1 MRDRDRTLRVIL
13 RAVWV
18 GIVLLVAATPSVT
31 SQSSGPTSVQFGKNI
46 RLTVNLD
53 QEETAIAANPLNAA
67 NLVAVSQGPLG
78 RPTPRACDFVFTT
91 NGGKSWMFGGSAPL
105 ERSGDTCADPAI
117 AADGQGNFYF
127 AHLDF
132 LISGGVVTESDVLV
146 AKSTDGGQTFPAFTV
161 AVNQDPKDPRS
172 PDPDKE
178 FVAVDTGTA
187 SAFRGTIYV
196 AYTDLGNIQGDQIEA
211 VISRDGGATWSL
223 PAVIAAPAA
232 NEKAAVTRAGTLP
245 VVAADGTVY
254 VFYAEFPFLGVG
266 PMSIRFSKSTNGGV
280 TWSPPADVAAGLPS
294 AGSFALKNSDP
305 GFGTTVGAGLS
316 SNSFPTAAV
325 APDGTLYVAWADFP
339 HGSCVA
345 DNSDRPPCINADVR
359 LSVSRDGG
367 ATWTPPVKA
376 TDEINPTDQFFPWIA
391 VHPNGLLSMAWRDK
405 RLDPNNVNIDTF
417 YTNTPDGATFLPNVR
432 VSSVASPNTPGF
444 FLGDYQGLAVTADGI
459 FPVWTDTRSGDED
472 VFTSVGRL
480 LH

>member
-1 MRDRDRTLRVIL
+1 MRDLDRTLRVIL

-18 GIVLLVAATPSVT
+18 GVVLLVAATPSVT

-232 NEKAAVTRAGTLP
+232 NEKAAVTRAGALP

-254 VFYAEFPFLGVG
+254 VFYAEFPSPASPAPVRSPSRTRTRGLERRSGRGSPPTVSRRRRWLPTAPCTSPG
-266 PMSIRFSKSTNGGV
+266 STSLKAPASPTTRTGHLASTPMSGSRSRGM
-280 TWSPPADVAAGLPS
+280 VAR
-294 AGSFALKNSDP
+294 P
-305 GFGTTVGAGLS
+305 G
-316 SNSFPTAAV
+316 
-325 APDGTLYVAWADFP
+325 
-339 HGSCVA
+339 
-345 DNSDRPPCINADVR
+345 RR
-359 LSVSRDGG
+359 R
-367 ATWTPPVKA
+367 
-376 TDEINPTDQFFPWIA
+376 
-391 VHPNGLLSMAWRDK
+391 
-405 RLDPNNVNIDTF
+405 
-417 YTNTPDGATFLPNVR
+417 
-432 VSSVASPNTPGF
+432 
-444 FLGDYQGLAVTADGI
+444 
-459 FPVWTDTRSGDED
+459 
-472 VFTSVGRL
+472 
-480 LH
+480 